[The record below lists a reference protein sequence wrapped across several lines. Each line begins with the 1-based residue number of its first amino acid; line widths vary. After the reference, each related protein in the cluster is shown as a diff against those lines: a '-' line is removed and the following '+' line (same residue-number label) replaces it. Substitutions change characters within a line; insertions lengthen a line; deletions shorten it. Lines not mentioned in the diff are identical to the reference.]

1 MISINPI
8 KFYIDTN
15 ILVYSMDLNPLNRQK
30 HRASLEILRP
40 TEQEILCLSS
50 QVFAEFYAVVTS
62 SKFATY
68 VVEPREAIAR
78 IERFQKMPNL
88 SILPFSKNIWSRWL
102 DLLKMYPVRGAK
114 IFDLIH
120 IAIMI
125 EHKVSRIYTFNEDD
139 FNWCPDIQ
147 VILPTKD

>member
-8 KFYIDTN
+8 KSYIDTN
-15 ILVYSMDLNPLNRQK
+15 ILVYSMDLNPSNRHK
-30 HRASLEILRP
+30 HRASLEVLRP
-40 TEQEILCLSS
+40 TEREILCLSS

-62 SKFATY
+62 SKFATH

-88 SILPFSKNIWSRWL
+88 CILPFPETIWSRWL
-102 DLLKMYPVRGAK
+102 DLLKIYPVTRAK
-114 IFDLIH
+114 IFDIIH
-120 IAIMI
+120 IATMI
-125 EHKVSRIYTFNEDD
+125 EHEITRIYTFNAED

-147 VILPTKD
+147 VIVPS